1 MADTINIS
9 CPNCETP
16 FEVPVEMVG
25 ETVECTEC
33 GSVFEILAPD
43 AQGETEAPGTVDNS
57 TVVDGSPLNANDP
70 NSTQTVKMS
79 RTSIGMVPTIE
90 DTYNLDVVDQ
100 HVEKTELR
108 KSFESGEY
116 AIAQHGGQTQE
127 GETAPAAEAP
137 AETPVPDKKW
147 WKFWKK

>member
-16 FEVPVEMVG
+16 FEVPVEMIG

-33 GSVFEILAPD
+33 GAAFEIIEP
-43 AQGETEAPGTVDNS
+43 ETEEGMEESGAAGAETVEMLQEEDEDSGS
-57 TVVDGSPLNANDP
+57 TH
-70 NSTQTVKMS
+70 TVKMS

-90 DTYNLDVVDQ
+90 DSYNLDIVDQ
-100 HVEKTELR
+100 HIQKTELR

-116 AIAQHGGQTQE
+116 AIGKQPGEIPTAEELENGGD
-127 GETAPAAEAP
+127 
-137 AETPVPDKKW
+137 DKKW

>member
-16 FEVPVEMVG
+16 FEVPVEMIG

-33 GSVFEILAPD
+33 GAAFEILAPEMEEEEM
-43 AQGETEAPGTVDNS
+43 GETVEVANPAIQLPEEEETGS
-57 TVVDGSPLNANDP
+57 TH
-70 NSTQTVKMS
+70 TVKMS

-90 DTYNLDVVDQ
+90 DSYNLDVVDQ
-100 HVEKTELR
+100 HIQKTELR

-116 AIAQHGGQTQE
+116 AIGKQPGATQE
-127 GETAPAAEAP
+127 GDAIPEGEDA
-137 AETPVPDKKW
+137 DKKW
-147 WKFWKK
+147 WKFWKKQ

>member
-1 MADTINIS
+1 MADTLNIA

-16 FEVPVEMVG
+16 FEVPVEMIG

-33 GSVFEILAPD
+33 GSAFEILAPEPMEEVEANGNAGD
-43 AQGETEAPGTVDNS
+43 LAVELPEEEETGS
-57 TVVDGSPLNANDP
+57 TH
-70 NSTQTVKMS
+70 TVKMS

-100 HVEKTELR
+100 HIQKTDLR

-116 AIAQHGGQTQE
+116 AIGKQASETQE
-127 GETAPAAEAP
+127 GDAIPEGED
-137 AETPVPDKKW
+137 PDKKW
-147 WKFWKK
+147 WKFWKKQ